1 MIHSCNVHCH
11 SLSTTEV
18 ELLGIEDNGKWLP
31 FSFVISTVVAM
42 KQTTDDEDEPTFN
55 CTTIFMENG
64 ETFVIDT
71 PFYTFQKIW
80 TKHLIEMDDEGV
92 SKESDLII

>member
-31 FSFVISTVVAM
+31 FSFLVSMVVAM

-55 CTTIFMENG
+55 CTTLFMENG
-64 ETFVIDT
+64 ESFVIDT
-71 PFYTFQKIW
+71 PYYKFSKIW
-80 TKHLIEMDDEGV
+80 STAIYEMENSND
-92 SKESDLII
+92 SKESDLTI

>member
-31 FSFVISTVVAM
+31 FCFLTSTVVAM

-71 PFYTFQKIW
+71 PFYTFQKAW
-80 TKHLIEMDDEGV
+80 SEVMNNLENNED
-92 SKESDLII
+92 SRESDMII

>member
-1 MIHSCNVHCH
+1 MIHTCNVHCH

-18 ELLGIEDNGKWLP
+18 DLLGLDDQGKWLP
-31 FSFVISTVVAM
+31 FSFLLDTVIAM
-42 KQTTDDEDEPTFN
+42 KQTTDEEDEATFN
-55 CTTIFMENG
+55 CTTIFMENA

-80 TKHLIEMDDEGV
+80 TSHMEEDDNEEDNNSLHLVI
-92 SKESDLII
+92 

>member
-42 KQTTDDEDEPTFN
+42 KQTTDEEEEPTFN

-80 TKHLIEMDDEGV
+80 VQEMRELNDEDV
-92 SKESDLII
+92 STESDLII

>member
-18 ELLGIEDNGKWLP
+18 DLLGIEDNGKWLP
-31 FSFVISTVVAM
+31 FSFLVSTVVAM

-55 CTTIFMENG
+55 CTTLFMENG
-64 ETFVIDT
+64 ESFVIDT
-71 PFYTFQKIW
+71 PYYTFSKIW
-80 TKHLIEMDDEGV
+80 STAVYEMENSND
-92 SKESDLII
+92 SKESDLTI